1 MTIPDLPW
9 SRMRQPDQRSCG
21 PSSVVA
27 ARMLLDP
34 SYADTVRAAQ
44 DDRFAA
50 DVLSTHRRATR
61 ALAAGRLQVPWPRAL
76 GTPPWAVARELS
88 VLSGPELPARSYGWH
103 LALLRPGIAF
113 DRVLA
118 GLDESR
124 PVGLYVGNAW
134 LPRHVVLAVARA
146 EADAL
151 WVYDPARGARVE
163 ITRSAVESRD
173 LTFGRWD
180 RLWFDVTPR

>member
-1 MTIPDLPW
+1 MTDLPW
-9 SRMRQPDQRSCG
+9 GRMRQPDQRSCG

-34 SYADTVRAAQ
+34 SYADAVRDAQ

-61 ALAAGRLQVPWPRAL
+61 AIVAGRLQVPWPRAL

-88 VLSGPELPARSYGWH
+88 AVSGPGTPARRYGWS
-103 LALLRPGIAF
+103 LALLRPAAAF
-113 DRVLA
+113 ERVAAAVDA
-118 GLDESR
+118 GR

-134 LPRHVVLAVARA
+134 LPRHVVLAVDRA
-146 EADAL
+146 AEEGL
-151 WVYDPARGARVE
+151 WVYDPAKGARVE
-163 ITRSAVESRD
+163 VTRSSVESRA
-173 LTFGRWD
+173 LTLGRWD

>member
-1 MTIPDLPW
+1 MTDLPW
-9 SRMRQPDQRSCG
+9 ARMRQPDQRSCG

-27 ARMLLDP
+27 ARMLLDR
-34 SYADTVRAAQ
+34 SYAAAVRDAQ

-50 DVLSTHRRATR
+50 DVLDTHRRATS
-61 ALAAGRLQVPWPRAL
+61 AIVAGRLQVPWPRAL

-88 VLSGPELPARSYGWH
+88 AVAGAGVPARRYGWH
-103 LALLRPGIAF
+103 LALFRPGVAF
-113 DRVLA
+113 DRA
-118 GLDESR
+118 GVSVDAGR

-134 LPRHVVLAVARA
+134 LPRHVVLVVGRA
-146 EADAL
+146 AEDTL

-163 ITRSAVESRD
+163 VTRASVESRA

-180 RLWFDVTPR
+180 RVWFDVSPR